1 MPYNNF
7 YKNRLV
13 LVNFLCYHLARLI
26 IRWKHS
32 FIHTHTRTN
41 LQFDTGLH
49 ILFFTEEVNICLL
62 FH

>member
-7 YKNRLV
+7 HKNRLM

-32 FIHTHTRTN
+32 FTHTPTN
-41 LQFDTGLH
+41 LQLPTGLH